1 MYWCRDFGLFSFA
14 SLLDF
19 YNDRYVQFICKF
31 RGDFMFV
38 VAEIIFFYY
47 NKIDPMTIVYDDDS
61 SAQIKRQLFL
71 IMRGGCVGGI

>member
-1 MYWCRDFGLFSFA
+1 
-14 SLLDF
+14 
-19 YNDRYVQFICKF
+19 
-31 RGDFMFV
+31 MFV